1 MKNTPDVRRNGG
13 RASLGLWDEFDR
25 MFENF
30 FDTTP
35 ASYSPG
41 RSMRPAYDVEETDSH
56 YVLSFDLPGM
66 KQEDI
71 NIEVQDRVLSISG
84 ERKREEKGV
93 RHSERFYGR
102 FERQFT
108 LPDNV
113 NADSVEA
120 NYEHGVL
127 KIALPK
133 LEEVKPKKV
142 QIGVNSN
149 KEGSFFSRLT
159 GRAAKDVQ

>member
-1 MKNTPDVRRNGG
+1 MRNTPDVTSNG

-25 MFENF
+25 VFENF
-30 FDTTP
+30 FTP
-35 ASYSPG
+35 ASTNFSSA
-41 RSMRPAYDVEETDSH
+41 RLMRPAYDIEESDTH

-71 NIEVQDRVLSISG
+71 NIEVKDKVLSVSG
-84 ERKREEKGV
+84 ERKREETGV
-93 RHSERFYGR
+93 RRSERFYGK
-102 FERQFT
+102 FERQFA

-113 NADSVEA
+113 NSDGVEA

-133 LEEVKPKKV
+133 MEEAKPKKIQV
-142 QIGVNSN
+142 GVNSN
-149 KEGSFFSRLT
+149 KEGSFFNRLI
-159 GRAAKDVQ
+159 GREAKDVQ